1 MSSGQPHTTFPY
13 IFPPVLS
20 TLSYLPPSSDST
32 SLVFQRSIICM
43 AAKCSTHTHT
53 HTQVTLFVTSPTYI
67 QPLKNPSLPPL
78 FLDMQRSCL
87 LQIALS
93 PFILSLPC
101 LPTDLA
107 LETCQKSLHSQK
119 MLPLMSQRRFVL
131 LYNGETTD
139 LWPRLGSSRPP
150 IRLPYPNSNPPR
162 PICEVASSA
171 LSSARATLSERPS
184 ARKLMPSR
192 GAPIC
197 ASRKSRLSDLGG
209 SSIAESEPSLCSGP
223 LEGSRDTAGEPSL
236 GPPEEEREE
245 EQRSTSHRGS

>member
-1 MSSGQPHTTFPY
+1 MSSGQPHTTTFPHS
-13 IFPPVLS
+13 FF
-20 TLSYLPPSSDST
+20 PSSRDSILIT
-32 SLVFQRSIICM
+32 SKFRFHKSVFPALHNLYDSQTL
-43 AAKCSTHTHT
+43 CSY
-53 HTQVTLFVTSPTYI
+53 FSVTSPTYI
-67 QPLKNPSLPPL
+67 QSLTNPSLSPL
-78 FLDMQRSCL
+78 FLDMQRGCL
-87 LQIALS
+87 LQIALL

-150 IRLPYPNSNPPR
+150 IRLPYPNPNPPR
-162 PICEVASSA
+162 PTCEVASSA
-171 LSSARATLSERPS
+171 LSTARATISERPG

-223 LEGSRDTAGEPSL
+223 LEGNRDTAGEPSL